1 VAERKIRTRK
11 VLAPPL
17 VLAVE
22 LGSAALRAA
31 LVDEHA
37 RVLAKISAPFMSS
50 TTRGIVMTLARQT
63 IELAHVEAR
72 GKSTI
77 RAIGV
82 SVPGQLDPQT
92 QRVTF
97 TGWRNWTR
105 VPLGQLLERELTKT
119 GYDIRQSAA
128 ASEARAEL
136 RATGQPPI
144 IVSSRLAAL
153 AAAESWVG
161 AARGK
166 QHMVYVEV
174 GETIE
179 CAILLNGRA
188 WLGASGLAGA
198 AGWQAL
204 AESFQPDYA
213 TQGCLNAE
221 GAKGGLVRR
230 AIEEYSGDART
241 MIGSLIREAPE
252 QLTPEMIVRAARGG
266 EQHARKIVSAHC
278 RWLGRGLANLISLLN
293 PEVIVLGGE
302 LSAALKPFLDD
313 IRDEAR
319 LWALP
324 DAAHECRILL
334 ATVDRDAALLGAARL
349 AMQAG

>member
-1 VAERKIRTRK
+1 VVERKTRTRK
-11 VLAPPL
+11 ALAPQL

-22 LGSAALRAA
+22 LGSVTLTAA
-31 LVDEHA
+31 LVDERA
-37 RVLAKISAPFMSS
+37 RVLAKASAPFSSS
-50 TTRGIVMTLARQT
+50 TTRGIVTTLVKQT

-72 GKSTI
+72 GKSAI

-82 SVPGQLDPQT
+82 SVPGQLDPHA

-97 TGWRNWTR
+97 TGWKNWTR
-105 VPLGQLLERELTKT
+105 VPLGQLLERELTAS

-144 IVSSRLAAL
+144 IICPRLAAL

-166 QHMVYVEV
+166 QHVVYVEV
-174 GETIE
+174 GATIE
-179 CAILLNGRA
+179 SAFLLNGRA
-188 WLGASGLAGA
+188 WLGADGLAGA

-221 GAKGGLVRR
+221 GGKGALVRR

-252 QLTPEMIVRAARGG
+252 LLTPEMIVRAARGG
-266 EQHARKIVSAHC
+266 EQHARKVVSANC

-302 LSAALKPFLDD
+302 LGTALKPFIDD

-319 LWALP
+319 LWTLP
-324 DAAHECRILL
+324 DAARGCRILL
-334 ATVDRDAALLGAARL
+334 AAVDEDAALLGAVRL
-349 AMQAG
+349 AMQAS

>member
-1 VAERKIRTRK
+1 MVERKIRTRK
-11 VLAPPL
+11 ALAPPL
-17 VLAVE
+17 VLAVK
-22 LGSAALRAA
+22 LDTIGLTAALLDDRT
-31 LVDEHA
+31 
-37 RVLAKISAPFMSS
+37 RVLAKVGSSFSSS
-50 TTRGIVMTLARQT
+50 TTRGIVTTLTKQ
-63 IELAHVEAR
+63 IIWLAHVQAR
-72 GKSTI
+72 GKSAI

-97 TGWRNWTR
+97 TGWKNWTR
-105 VPLGQLLERELTKT
+105 VPLGQLLERELTAA
-119 GYDIRQSAA
+119 GYDIRQSAVA
-128 ASEARAEL
+128 NEARAEL

-144 IVSSRLAAL
+144 VVSSRLAAL
-153 AAAESWVG
+153 VAAESWVG

-166 QHMVYVEV
+166 QHVIYVEV

-179 CAILLNGRA
+179 SAFLLNGRA
-188 WLGASGLAGA
+188 WMGADGLAGA

-221 GAKGGLVRR
+221 GAKGALVRR

-266 EQHARKIVSAHC
+266 EQHARQVVSAHC

-313 IRDEAR
+313 IRDEAS

-324 DAAHECRILL
+324 DAARGCRILL
-334 ATVDRDAALLGAARL
+334 ATVDEDAALLGAARL
-349 AMQAG
+349 AMQAS